1 MANLPQMSDPIAVKK
16 DLTNGVGNG
25 TDDYRQGLGGL
36 GFPLPGGGSFGFG
49 SGVFPS
55 VTSNGTINDC
65 QVTASTPT
73 PNMGAQVNFGN
84 YQVARGYRGI
94 YLGAISSPVPITF
107 AAANPANPRIDYVVI
122 RIRDGDVDST
132 PPERTADVVVL
143 QGTPAASPAEP
154 SGQLSDGDFILAA
167 VTIRAA
173 TTQVLDGD
181 ISGRRVYAVARGGIY
196 PSTAIDTRPG
206 GMPGQVRYNLATRSY
221 EGWDGVAGQWITF
234 ASLTQWSSFAPELYY
249 QPAGQGVD
257 FSRVCNL
264 GSGRTISC
272 RYQVQGKRLYLNY
285 HFDWGGTPYDM
296 GWGAIFTI
304 LPAGLFARQDTHL
317 HAKLFVGRSS
327 NTHWLGNCYV
337 LSSSNIMY
345 PQFPF
350 TSGDNRLGNYQVS
363 SSSSRLS
370 GTGVPFISNSF
381 PDGGL
386 LSVTGVM
393 EIQ

>member
-1 MANLPQMSDPIAVKK
+1 MSDPIAVKK
-16 DLTNGVGNG
+16 DLANGVGNG

-55 VTSNGTINDC
+55 VTSNGTITDC
-65 QVTASTPT
+65 QVTANTPT

-84 YQVARGYRGI
+84 YQIARGYRGI

-107 AAANPANPRIDYVVI
+107 AAANGSNPRIDYVVI
-122 RIRDGDVDST
+122 RIRDGDVDAS
-132 PPERTADVVVL
+132 PPARTADIVIL

-154 SGQLSDGDFILAA
+154 TAQLTDGDFILAA

-181 ISGRRVYAVARGGIY
+181 ISGRRVYAAARGGIY
-196 PSTAIDTRPG
+196 PASTVDTRVG
-206 GMPGQVRYNLATRSY
+206 GMPGQVRYNLTSRGF
-221 EGWDGVAGQWITF
+221 EGWDGVAAAWVPF
-234 ASLTQWSSFAPELYY
+234 ASLVQWTSFAPDLYY
-249 QPAGQGVD
+249 QPPSTSVD
-257 FSRVCNL
+257 FSKICSL
-264 GSGRTISC
+264 GTGKTVSC

-285 HFDWGGTPYDM
+285 FFDWGSTPYDM
-296 GWGAIFTI
+296 GWGAIFTV
-304 LPAGLFARQDTHL
+304 LPAGLFAKQDTHL
-317 HAKLFVGRSS
+317 HAKLFVGRST

-337 LSSSNIMY
+337 FAASNIMY

-350 TSGDNRLGNYQVS
+350 TSSDNRLGNYQVS

-370 GTGVPFISNSF
+370 GTGIPFISGSW

-386 LSVTGVM
+386 LIISGVM